1 MILFPGKFD
10 INEWFIIIM
19 ILVNVI
25 IMLRLPQRLPSTIML
40 LIMMI
45 GLASAKTLDHI
56 FGTPPLDFFDVNDS
70 PKYELFDLLIYFLYS
85 PFAYYLVYFYD
96 KWHLKGFAAWLYVL
110 AWSVFAIGLD
120 WTCVQLHVYLYKKWT
135 LLYSLPVYLITI
147 GMTLGFFHLLK
158 FLYHRNASLYK

>member
-1 MILFPGKFD
+1 MAANRGHGENCIRSPRRLVSNRHADHRGSDRVDPARSMARMDDGGYMAGFDLAGHGPAEGLSELFQEGVRIALILFPGKFD

-56 FGTPPLDFFDVNDS
+56 FGTPRLISLMLTTAPNMNF
-70 PKYELFDLLIYFLYS
+70 LIY
-85 PFAYYLVYFYD
+85 
-96 KWHLKGFAAWLYVL
+96 
-110 AWSVFAIGLD
+110 
-120 WTCVQLHVYLYKKWT
+120 
-135 LLYSLPVYLITI
+135 
-147 GMTLGFFHLLK
+147 
-158 FLYHRNASLYK
+158 